1 MKKKL
6 QFLWEN
12 VSDQR
17 QFEESCRKKCDFC
30 GKFFAPKQFEETHTK
45 NTCDE
50 ERIATF
56 VGKSSP

>member
-1 MKKKL
+1 MKKIL
-6 QFLWEN
+6 QFLWKN

-17 QFEESCRKKCDFC
+17 
-30 GKFFAPKQFEETHTK
+30 QFEETHTK

-50 ERIATF
+50 EKIATF